1 MDSIL
6 DSVKKVLGVPAP
18 YTAFDTD
25 IIMHINSALSVL
37 TQLGIGPTQGF
48 MIEDSTSTWAT
59 FLGDDIRLNAAKSV
73 VYLRV
78 RMLFDPPQTS
88 YLVEALKQ
96 QIQEI
101 EWRLSVQRETTGWV
115 NPFPVVLPSELVS
128 DGGTP

>member
-6 DSVKKVLGVPAP
+6 NSVKKVLGVDAA
-18 YTAFDTD
+18 YTVFDTD

-48 MIEDSTSTWAT
+48 MVEDSTSTWAA
-59 FLGDDIRLNAAKSV
+59 FLGDDIRLNMAKSV

-88 YLVEALKQ
+88 YLVTALEKQ
-96 QIQEI
+96 IEEL
-101 EWRLSVQRETTGWV
+101 EWRLNVHRESTQWI
-115 NPFPVVLPSELVS
+115 NPDPTVLVGDVVF
-128 DGGTP
+128 DGGAP

>member
-6 DSVKKVLGVPAP
+6 DSVKKVLGVDAD
-18 YTAFDTD
+18 YHAFDVD

-48 MIEDSTSTWAT
+48 MVEDSTSTWAA
-59 FLGDDIRLNAAKSV
+59 FLGDDIRLNMAKSV

-88 YLVEALKQ
+88 YLVTALNE
-96 QIQEI
+96 QIKEL
-101 EWRLSVQRETTGWV
+101 EWRLNVHRESTGWT
-115 NPFPVVLPSELVS
+115 NPDPTVLVGDVVF